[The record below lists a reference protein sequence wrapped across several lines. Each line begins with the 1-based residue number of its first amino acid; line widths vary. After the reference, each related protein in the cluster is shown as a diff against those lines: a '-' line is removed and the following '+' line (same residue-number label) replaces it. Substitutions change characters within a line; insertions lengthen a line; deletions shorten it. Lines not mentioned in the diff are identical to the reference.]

1 MIFYQ
6 RHIGDHMKD
15 TCHLSILEHG
25 VFNLLLDRFYATE
38 KPMTRQEAFGV
49 VKPVTK
55 LEREAVARVLSDLF
69 IATKEGYVNERALQE
84 IEKYHEKRDKARQ
97 SAFTR
102 WKGKPAEKRTNSD
115 TDVMRTH
122 SERNAK
128 AMLSN
133 NHNPISNNQN
143 TNLVSIKDLLG
154 ERVKR

>member
-25 VFNLLLDRFYATE
+25 VFNLLLDRFYASE

-49 VKPVTK
+49 VRPTTK
-55 LEREAVARVLSDLF
+55 AEREAVARVLTEMF
-69 IATKEGYVNERALQE
+69 IATKEGYVNVRALQD
-84 IEKYHEKRDKARQ
+84 IEQYHEKRDKARQ

-102 WKGKPAEKRTNSD
+102 WKGKTAEKRIND
-115 TDVMRTH
+115 DANAMRTH
-122 SERNAK
+122 SERNAE

-133 NHNPISNNQN
+133 NQYPKSNNQN

-154 ERVKR
+154 GVRR